1 MWTKQTKKDY
11 EMKKYSPLFI
21 GLLFSGYTQ
30 AQVPLFEVQY
40 INESQSVATQTSN
53 QLQFGQP
60 LFELTN
66 STNTFLLPVKGN
78 DIEFIKS
85 STSLSATGSL
95 IWIGKSLEDD
105 EITLIKSAKGIS
117 GTVKVGEQ
125 IYKLQPNK
133 HSGHNFIELDPQKQ
147 PAEHAPDYKQSN
159 HLEFMSEQILTAQNT
174 QSVMANETQS
184 NISLLVLYTPAAAQK
199 SGDINSLIDL
209 AVVETNQGYQNSG
222 VNAVVS
228 IAHMSQINYT
238 EAANSSTDLNRLAA
252 KNDGYMDEAHTLRD
266 QFGADVVI
274 LVNDVNG
281 YCGQAKAIGA
291 NAQSAFAMVDYNC
304 ATGYYS
310 FGHEIGH
317 LQGARHNPENDPS
330 TTPYSFG
337 HGYQQPQSQW
347 RSVMA
352 YNCPGNCTRINYWSN
367 PNKSYNG
374 DVMGTSAEHDNAR
387 VLNLTNP
394 IIANFR
400 SSTPPI
406 PGDNVLQNNQAI
418 MVNGA
423 KNSEKL
429 FTFAVPSEATQVTF
443 RTSGGSGDADIYVKF
458 NETAS
463 TNNFDCRPYRNGNN
477 ESCSDTRSGNYSV
490 MLKGFDAYNNVELVA
505 SYQ

>member
-1 MWTKQTKKDY
+1 
-11 EMKKYSPLFI
+11 MKKYSPLFI
-21 GLLFSGYTQ
+21 GLLFSGYTH

-40 INESQSVATQTSN
+40 SNISQSMTAQASTQS
-53 QLQFGQP
+53 QFGQP
-60 LFELTN
+60 LFEL
-66 STNTFLLPVKGN
+66 SSNTDAFFLPIKGN
-78 DIEFIKS
+78 NIEFIKS
-85 STSLSATGSL
+85 TTSSSATGSL
-95 IWIGKSLEDD
+95 IWVGKSLDGD
-105 EITLIKSAKGIS
+105 EVTLIKSEKGIS
-117 GTVKVGEQ
+117 GTVKVGEHV
-125 IYKLQPNK
+125 YKLQPNK
-133 HSGHNFIELDPQKQ
+133 HSGHNFIELDPAKQ
-147 PAEHAPDYKQSN
+147 PAEHAPDYKQSSN
-159 HLEFMSEQILTAQNT
+159 SNIASISEQILTAQNYQT
-174 QSVMANETQS
+174 AMASNAQSD
-184 NISLLVLYTPAAAQK
+184 ISLLVLYTPAAAQK

-228 IAHMSQINYT
+228 VAHVSQINYT
-238 EAANSSTDLNRLAA
+238 EATNSGTDLNRLAA

-266 QFGADVVI
+266 QYGADVVI

-291 NAQSAFAMVDYNC
+291 NANSAFAMVDYDC

-330 TTPYSFG
+330 TSPYSFG

-352 YNCPGNCTRINYWSN
+352 YNCTNNCTRINYWSN

-374 DVMGTSAEHDNAR
+374 DVMGTLAEHDNAR

-400 SSTPPI
+400 SSTPP
-406 PGDNVLQNNQAI
+406 PTNDNVLQNNQPI
-418 MVNGA
+418 TVSGA
-423 KNSEKL
+423 RNSEQL
-429 FTFAVPSEATQVTF
+429 FTFAVPNGATQVTF
-443 RTSGGSGDADIYVKF
+443 TTSGGSGDVDLHVKY
-458 NETAS
+458 NAIAS
-463 TNNFDCRPYRNGNN
+463 SNNFDCRPYKNGNS
-477 ESCSDTRSGNYSV
+477 ESCSDTRTGNYSI
-490 MLKGFDAYNNVELVA
+490 MLKGFNAFNNVELVA